1 MTTFDPNA
9 IPPQPPGDFDIAKG
23 DFVSNLK
30 KRYQF
35 DDIFRILTWIAT
47 FIGLIVLAVLL
58 LDTLIDGLPGLNWNF
73 LTSFPSRRP
82 EQAGVASALAGTL
95 WLLAI
100 TAFFAFPIGVGAGI
114 YLEEF
119 SGDNWFTNFLEVNIS
134 NLAAVPSVIY
144 GLLGLSIFVNLFSF
158 VTQGRTLL
166 SAGLTL
172 ALLILPVII
181 VATRESLKA
190 VPDSLR
196 MAGMALG
203 STRWQTV
210 WTHVLPQAIPG
221 IMTGTI
227 LALSRAIGET
237 APLIVIG
244 AQTFVAF
251 LPTGIFSSFSALPIQ
266 IYNWVSRPQEEF
278 HTIAAAAILVLL
290 VVLLGMNGIAIFI
303 RNRFQ
308 RRAM

>member
-9 IPPQPPGDFDIAKG
+9 TPPQPTGDFDVASG
-23 DFVSNLK
+23 DFVSDLK
-30 KRYQF
+30 KRYRF
-35 DDIFRILTWIAT
+35 DNIFRTLTWIAT
-47 FIGLIVLAVLL
+47 FIGLIVLAILI
-58 LDTLIDGLPGLNWNF
+58 LDTLIDGLSGLNWNF
-73 LTSFPSRRP
+73 LASFPSRRP
-82 EQAGVASALAGTL
+82 EQAGIASALAGTL
-95 WLLAI
+95 WLLVI

-119 SGDNWFTNFLEVNIS
+119 SPDNWFTNFLEINIS

-181 VATRESLKA
+181 VATRESLRA

-278 HTIAAAAILVLL
+278 HTIAASAIIVLL